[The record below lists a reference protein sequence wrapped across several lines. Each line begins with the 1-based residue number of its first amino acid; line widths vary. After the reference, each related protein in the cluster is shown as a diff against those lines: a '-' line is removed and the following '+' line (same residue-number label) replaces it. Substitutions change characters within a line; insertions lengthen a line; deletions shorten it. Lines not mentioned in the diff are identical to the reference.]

1 MDAFWSGDAGKASA
15 LLSEFLFDTIS
26 FHDYHEDYY
35 HAFLTGIFVGLG
47 CGVKSNH
54 EQGLGR
60 TDITLTD
67 KKNRRALV
75 IEAKKSD
82 SEQHME
88 ADCADALKQIEEK
101 RYADGLKGYKQIKC
115 FGISFFQ
122 KSALV
127 KSRRASYRIG
137 EI

>member
-1 MDAFWSGDAGKASA
+1 MLIPESWMMPLKASRQV
-15 LLSEFLFDTIS
+15 SDFLFNTIS
-26 FHDYHEDYY
+26 FRDYHEDYY
-35 HAFLTGIFVGLG
+35 HAFITGIFVGLG
-47 CGVKSNH
+47 YGVKSNH

-82 SEQHME
+82 SEGLME
-88 ADCADALKQIEEK
+88 KDCDDALDQIVEK
-101 RYADGLKGYKQIKC
+101 KYAEGLKGYRQVEC
-115 FGISFFQ
+115 YGIAFFQ

-127 KSRRASYRIG
+127 KKI
-137 EI
+137 